1 MYIVFINK
9 YSLLNKYLESKYL
22 GAMKLSLLTPVELL
36 IHPAAEEILLEYKL
50 SAQIFQSSLT
60 AHKTLY
66 SSIYSGSW
74 LPLWYHFFFYSPPY
88 LLYSSH
94 IVHLA
99 VLSQIFNSIY
109 SLTVLQAESLKS
121 RHWQSHTPF
130 NCCRDTPFLPLSVSG
145 GSWCS

>member
-50 SAQIFQSSLT
+50 SAQIFQILWQPIRLYIRVYTLVLGSL
-60 AHKTLY
+60 
-66 SSIYSGSW
+66 SDII
-74 LPLWYHFFFYSPPY
+74 FFYSLPY
-88 LLYSSH
+88 LLCCSH

-99 VLSQIFNSIY
+99 VSQIFNSIY

-121 RHWQSHTPF
+121 RHCQSHTPF
-130 NCCRDTPFLPLSVSG
+130 SCCRDTPFLPLSVSG